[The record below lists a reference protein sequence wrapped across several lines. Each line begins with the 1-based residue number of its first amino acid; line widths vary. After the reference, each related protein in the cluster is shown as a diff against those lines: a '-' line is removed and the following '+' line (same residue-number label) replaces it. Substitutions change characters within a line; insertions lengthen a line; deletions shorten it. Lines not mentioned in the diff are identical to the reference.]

1 VGPSLATL
9 TREAYEQATVDLGE
23 AEQALV
29 SCARRSRN
37 RRATDRDALLASIV
51 ESYRKGP
58 RETWAAVLLDV
69 LTPAILKRL
78 ERYRAEEP
86 TISAE
91 DIRQQFVMELL
102 TVAAT
107 APMPADAKFVERRLL
122 LRAGQGIRRWLRKEG
137 RYRAFCESLDE
148 LGDQEEESK

>member
-9 TREAYEQATVDLGE
+9 TQEAYEHARVDLGE
-23 AEQALV
+23 AEQDLV

-37 RRATDRDALLASIV
+37 RPATDRDTLLASIV
-51 ESYRKGP
+51 ESYRKG
-58 RETWAAVLLDV
+58 RQETWAAVLLDV

-86 TISAE
+86 AISAE
-91 DIRQQFVMELL
+91 DIRQQFVLELL
-102 TVAAT
+102 SVAAT

-137 RYRAFCESLDE
+137 RYRAFSEPLDE
-148 LGDQEEESK
+148 LGDNEEESK